1 MYHIALAVI
10 VLATASGDVD
20 DGCGELGLESA
31 ALAEEFCEELR
42 EIARPPGNTRTLDWT
57 DPDGGETGEL
67 TGPTGITVIDRAYR
81 TDPRKTLELIQR
93 IKSAGGLSGSAN

>member
-1 MYHIALAVI
+1 MYHIALAAI
-10 VLATASGDVD
+10 VLATASGDLD

-31 ALAEEFCEELR
+31 AQAEEFCEELR
-42 EIARPPGNTRTLDWT
+42 AIARPPGTTRNLDWNN
-57 DPDGGETGEL
+57 PADGEAGEAA
-67 TGPTGITVIDRAYR
+67 GPTGITIIDRAYR